1 MLAPVQN
8 RQTLSPSP
16 SLASQRSAPVSAARA
31 TPLPPGQPN
40 KAYDG
45 QLIGGDGNAYPAG
58 TPLTDVPP
66 TRPQHG
72 PGKGTLIFVNGMGE
86 SRGSNKNQLQTMA
99 NGTGMNVVGV
109 YNATEGS
116 VKDLIQAAGDKLDL
130 GKNACVDALADLVY
144 SKLKSGEAVRIAG
157 HSQGALITSRALSDV
172 KNRLMLEDGLSEAEA
187 TAKLAKIGV
196 ETFGGAAGKYPDGP
210 RYVHYVNR
218 SDFVPMALGV
228 GRPGSTPGKGAR
240 VVTFGFPNPLKMFG
254 ESHSTQTYFKHYQP
268 FPGARHALS

>member
-8 RQTLSPSP
+8 RQTVSPAV
-16 SLASQRSAPVSAARA
+16 ASQRTAPVAAARA

-58 TPLTDVPP
+58 TSLTDVPP
-66 TRPQHG
+66 TRPTNG
-72 PGKGTLIFVNGMGE
+72 PAKGTLIFVNGMGE
-86 SRGSNKNQLQTMA
+86 SRASNKNQLQTMA

-130 GKNACVDALADLVY
+130 GTNKCVDALSDLVY
-144 SKLKSGEAVRIAG
+144 SKLKAGEPVRIAG

-187 TAKLAKIGV
+187 TAKMGKIGV
-196 ETFGGAAGKYPDGP
+196 ETFGGAAAEYTDGP

-228 GRPGSTPGKGAR
+228 GRPGSDPGKGAK
-240 VVTFGFPNPLKMFG
+240 VVSFGWPNPLKMFG
-254 ESHSTQTYFKHYQP
+254 ESHSTSTYFKHYEP
-268 FPGARHALS
+268 FPGARRAAS